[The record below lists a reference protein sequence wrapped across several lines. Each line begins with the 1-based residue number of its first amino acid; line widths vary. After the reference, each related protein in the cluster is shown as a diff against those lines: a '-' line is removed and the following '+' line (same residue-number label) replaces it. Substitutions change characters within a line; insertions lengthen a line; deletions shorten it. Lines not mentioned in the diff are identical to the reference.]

1 MTATRPYA
9 PPASTAA
16 LTRRPIVPAGRPA
29 VQAGYNADRGALVQQ
44 AKTLLEQARIS
55 AESGDVA
62 ASAQAILQALNCERR
77 AGGLGPQ
84 VLQLIK
90 PR

>member
-9 PPASTAA
+9 PSASAAA
-16 LTRRPIVPAGRPA
+16 LTKRPIAPAGRPPI
-29 VQAGYNADRGALVQQ
+29 QAAENAERGALIQH

>member
-9 PPASTAA
+9 PSGSTAA
-16 LTRRPIVPAGRPA
+16 LSRRPAIPAGRPHS
-29 VQAGYNADRGALVQQ
+29 AGHHADRGALIEQ
-44 AKTLLEQARIS
+44 ASTLLEQARIS
-55 AESGDVA
+55 AQSGDVA